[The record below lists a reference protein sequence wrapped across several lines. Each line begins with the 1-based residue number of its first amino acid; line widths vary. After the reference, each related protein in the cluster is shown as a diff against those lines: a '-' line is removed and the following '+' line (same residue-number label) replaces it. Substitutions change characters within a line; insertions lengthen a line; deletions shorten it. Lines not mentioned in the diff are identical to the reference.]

1 MLAAEDYLLRLK
13 ANEEEDGGALYPDEE
28 GLEVISQMIED
39 ALQVQYSLYEQLA
52 RQSETLQFEN
62 DELDI
67 KLEQT

>member
-1 MLAAEDYLLRLK
+1 VLTAEDYLLRLK
-13 ANEEEDGGALYPDEE
+13 ANEEEDGGALYPDE

-39 ALQVQYSLYEQLA
+39 ALQVQSSLYEQLA
-52 RQSETLQFEN
+52 HQQETLQFEN